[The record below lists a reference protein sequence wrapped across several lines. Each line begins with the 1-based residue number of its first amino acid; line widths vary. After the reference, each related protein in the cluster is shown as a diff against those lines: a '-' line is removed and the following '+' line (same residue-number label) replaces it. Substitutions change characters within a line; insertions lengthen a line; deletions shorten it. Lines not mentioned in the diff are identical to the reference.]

1 MTKQSDAFSVPALPR
16 APSMTAHHNTR
27 KPMYISRLTRKDR
40 SALPQNL
47 LLLLYEPRA
56 QAISAY
62 NGQVEFTAMP
72 KNMLVINIHSI
83 YAEVL
88 TFAKNFGDVRSFA
101 YIEPNGF
108 EAPRF
113 RSEYFSVKSAE
124 KAIAASTQSDAIFI
138 SAKDPK
144 AENSGYEQM
153 DAIFISAKD
162 PKDENSGYE
171 QMDALT
177 ILAK

>member
-1 MTKQSDAFSVPALPR
+1 MTKQSDA
-16 APSMTAHHNTR
+16 
-27 KPMYISRLTRKDR
+27 KDR

-62 NGQVEFTAMP
+62 DGQVEFTAMP
-72 KNMLVINIHSI
+72 KNMLEINIHSI

-88 TFAKNFGDVRSFA
+88 AFAKNFGDVRSFA

-138 SAKDPK
+138 SAK
-144 AENSGYEQM
+144 EYEDSIVHQTDM
-153 DAIFISAKD
+153 EFWRFNQPQGREFWI
-162 PKDENSGYE
+162 
-171 QMDALT
+171 
-177 ILAK
+177 

>member
-1 MTKQSDAFSVPALPR
+1 M
-16 APSMTAHHNTR
+16 H
-27 KPMYISRLTRKDR
+27 R

-62 NGQVEFTAMP
+62 DGQVEFTAMP
-72 KNMLVINIHSI
+72 KNMLEINIHSI

-113 RSEYFSVKSAE
+113 RSEYFFVKSAE
-124 KAIAASTQSDAIFI
+124 KAIAAGTQSVSIFSSEKTEFKCQLSQDAIFI
-138 SAKDPK
+138 SAK
-144 AENSGYEQM
+144 EYEGSIVHQTDM
-153 DAIFISAKD
+153 EFWRFNQPQGREFWI
-162 PKDENSGYE
+162 
-171 QMDALT
+171 
-177 ILAK
+177 

>member
-1 MTKQSDAFSVPALPR
+1 MTKQSDA
-16 APSMTAHHNTR
+16 
-27 KPMYISRLTRKDR
+27 KDR

-56 QAISAY
+56 HAISAY
-62 NGQVEFTAMP
+62 DGQVEFTAMP
-72 KNMLVINIHSI
+72 KNMLEINIHSI
-83 YAEVL
+83 YVEVL

-138 SAKDPK
+138 SAK
-144 AENSGYEQM
+144 EYEDSIVHQTDM
-153 DAIFISAKD
+153 EFWRFKQ
-162 PKDENSGYE
+162 PQGREF
-171 QMDALT
+171 
-177 ILAK
+177 

>member
-1 MTKQSDAFSVPALPR
+1 
-16 APSMTAHHNTR
+16 
-27 KPMYISRLTRKDR
+27 MYISRLTRKDG

-62 NGQVEFTAMP
+62 DGQVEFTAMP
-72 KNMLVINIHSI
+72 KNMLEINIHSI

-88 TFAKNFGDVRSFA
+88 TSAKNFGDVRSFA

-138 SAKDPK
+138 SAKDSGASTSSK

-153 DAIFISAKD
+153 DTIFISAK
-162 PKDENSGYE
+162 EYE
-171 QMDALT
+171 DSIVHQTDMEFWRFNQPQGREFW
-177 ILAK
+177 I